1 MKKSR
6 VVILA
11 VAALL
16 IAAFAWLLLAHF
28 NLAKVVLPGKDV
40 TIDRISVVES
50 VVDAANPPKTYNL
63 AEREACAAF
72 LTCLQENYGHW
83 RFFSRDT
90 IVQNGGTLYDLTLQ
104 CSGGETVTCLIFD
117 GKLYCGAYAYALAE
131 GAEESLTGCLTKFAA
146 G

>member
-40 TIDRISVVES
+40 TIDRISVIES
-50 VVDAANPPKTYNL
+50 VVDAANPTKTYTL
-63 AEREACAAF
+63 AEQEACAAF
-72 LTCLQENYGHW
+72 LTFLQENYGHW

-104 CSGGETVTCLIFD
+104 CSGGETVTCRIFD